1 MDFSIDSIF
10 QSTAQTTVLL
20 LAALTVTSCTLSG
33 IEDDVNSTI
42 TDDDLEAASQ
52 ILGESLSADN
62 SGLILSL
69 NDALTTVSSDGFSM
83 VGAPQKSTEP
93 TLQNDSGRGNES
105 EYSYSYNPETGVHTV
120 SFKRSIDRPLFSKE
134 VTDTLKY
141 MFTDNAGEFIDSPQA
156 EQERIESINY
166 YGYRDGSVE
175 TPRKTS
181 SFIRKDTLLI
191 NGVSGAS
198 PILQIDGVHNG
209 NGFLEVE
216 RPNGNILERSYQ
228 LEINFLNIEIDK
240 ELSQRGLEQGVTGT
254 LSWEMIIDK
263 NNNGNESTKTLRGTI
278 EMNGD
283 GTALLRFQSFLKI
296 FQVNLDNG
304 DVKDQD
310 REFEGRVI
318 SVDPGRSS
326 FTLRSGRQIFINEET
341 DFDDDISSLSEVHR
355 ALENG
360 HYIWAEGEG
369 YPEGDRFIAT
379 EAEFEREEDDDGDD
393 DDSSDNDLSEF
404 EELVTSVNLQQ
415 GTFTITGEVVIR
427 INEKTEFEDDSDYQS
442 LQQVHDAIDQGLNVI
457 AEGEAQIL
465 QDDNEADLM
474 ALEVSFENEE
484 DEDDD
489 SDDDDDDDENSEN
502 N

>member
-1 MDFSIDSIF
+1 MQI
-10 QSTAQTTVLL
+10 TVLL
-20 LAALTVTSCTLSG
+20 LAALAVTSCTLSG

-42 TDDDLEAASQ
+42 TDEDLEAASQ

-83 VGAPQKSTEP
+83 AGSPQKSTEP

-120 SFKRSIDRPLFSKE
+120 SFKRTINRPLFSKE
-134 VTDTLKY
+134 VTDTLNY
-141 MFTDNAGEFIDSPQA
+141 IFTDNAGEFIESPQA

-166 YGYRDGSVE
+166 NGYRDGSVE

-209 NGFLEVE
+209 NGFLEVK
-216 RPNGNILERSYQ
+216 RPNGDLLERSYQ

-263 NNNGNESTKTLRGTI
+263 HTSGNESTKTMRGTI

-283 GTALLRFQSFLKI
+283 GTALLRFQNFLKI

-318 SVDPGRSS
+318 SVDLGRSS

-341 DFDDDISSLSEVHR
+341 DFDDDISSLSEVQR
-355 ALENG
+355 ALEDG

-369 YPEGDRFIAT
+369 YSEGNRFIAS
-379 EAEFEREEDDDGDD
+379 EAEFEREREDDDGDD
-393 DDSSDNDLSEF
+393 DDSSDGEQSEF

-415 GTFTITGEVVIR
+415 RTFTITGEVVIR
-427 INEKTEFEDDSDYQS
+427 INQETEIEDDGDYQS
-442 LQQVHDAIDQGLNVI
+442 LQQVRDAINQGLHVI

-465 QDDNEADLM
+465 EDDNEADLL

-484 DEDDD
+484 DDDDD
-489 SDDDDDDDENSEN
+489 SEDN
-502 N
+502 